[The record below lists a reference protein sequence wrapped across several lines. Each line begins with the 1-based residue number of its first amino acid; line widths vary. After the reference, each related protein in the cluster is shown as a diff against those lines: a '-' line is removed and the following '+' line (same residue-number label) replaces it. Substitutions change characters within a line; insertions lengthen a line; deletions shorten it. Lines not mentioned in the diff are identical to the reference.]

1 MSAVSDA
8 IIDALLA
15 ALSTD
20 PDNEAI
26 RVHVAQ
32 LLLDA
37 DRADEAFEQA
47 TIGLQKTPAS
57 VPLLRVGC
65 EAADRSGRAEQAA
78 GYRTLLDALGGAAA
92 GPTAN
97 DDLTDGG
104 PERPHG
110 AGTTPSGE
118 EPEPAAPEPP
128 EPRRLP
134 ISGEAQSIPDT
145 ADDLLAQWEGTE
157 ALDEPEVGMLS
168 RPDTRLDDVGG
179 MNAVKERLQLSFLGP
194 LRNPELQAA
203 FGKSL
208 RGGLMLWG
216 PPGCGKTFMA
226 RAVAGE
232 LGAKFYE
239 VGLADV
245 LDMWI
250 GSSER
255 NLRSIFEV
263 ARNNRPCVLFFDEI
277 DALGM
282 KRSQLRGG
290 GAAMRGVVNQLLSE
304 LDGVTSDNEGVF
316 VLAAT
321 NHPWDVDPALLRP
334 GRLDRTLL
342 VLPPDPEARAA
353 IVDYH
358 LRGRPTEAIDTA
370 KVAAATEG
378 LTGADLALLCEQ
390 VAEDALAESMRS
402 GAVRPITTKAL
413 LKVAKKQRPSI
424 SSWLET
430 ARNHATFS
438 NQDGTYDELVE
449 YLRGRR

>member
-1 MSAVSDA
+1 MSDG

-15 ALSTD
+15 TLESD

-26 RVHVAQ
+26 RAHVVQ

-37 DRADEAFEQA
+37 DRAEEAFQQA
-47 TIGLQKTPAS
+47 SIGLQKAPAS
-57 VPLLRVGC
+57 VPLLRVGSV
-65 EAADRSGRAEQAA
+65 AADRSGRTDQAA
-78 GYRTLLDALGGAAA
+78 GYRTLLDALGGATGDDGPHRSPDAGT
-92 GPTAN
+92 GPTPTGDGE
-97 DDLTDGG
+97 DD
-104 PERPHG
+104 
-110 AGTTPSGE
+110 
-118 EPEPAAPEPP
+118 EPEPAAPERPKP
-128 EPRRLP
+128 LP
-134 ISGEAQSIPDT
+134 LPMAEGGADIPDT
-145 ADDLLAQWEGTE
+145 AEDLLARWEGTE
-157 ALDEPEVGMLS
+157 ALDEPKVGMLS
-168 RPDTRLDDVGG
+168 RPDTRLADVGG
-179 MNAVKERLQLSFLGP
+179 MRAVKERLELSFLGP
-194 LRNPELQAA
+194 LRNPEMQAA

-245 LDMWI
+245 LDMWV

-255 NLRSIFEV
+255 NLRSIFDV

-304 LDGVTSDNEGVF
+304 LDGVSSDNEGVF

-342 VLPPDPEARAA
+342 VLPPDTEARAA

-358 LRGRPTEAIDTA
+358 LRGRPTDGVDSA

-390 VAEDALAESMRS
+390 VAEDALAESIRK
-402 GAVRPITTKAL
+402 GAVAPITTKAL
-413 LKVAKKQRPSI
+413 LKVAKKLRPSI

-430 ARNHATFS
+430 ARNHAMYS
-438 NQDGTYDELVE
+438 NQDGSYDELVE